1 MDRRDPGNPLL
12 RPAAG
17 VPPVEIPGVPLP
29 DPARPGPA
37 EPSADRVRK
46 NSAAAPPRR
55 GNAAKP
61 VHGRMATY
69 DGLIKHRDI
78 SWLSFNGRVLQEA
91 DDPSV
96 PLVERLKF
104 LGIFS
109 SNLDE
114 FFRVRVATLRKL
126 VDLGDRAQQP
136 DLGFNPRTIHSRI
149 QRIVVLQQR
158 RFQDIYQRIVS
169 ALEQRNIYFRNETQ
183 LDEQQ
188 GRRVKEYFQ
197 SRVLPA
203 LVPIMMGRGTL
214 PELKDNAIYL
224 VVRMSRKDGALPPQ
238 HALIELPTGSVPRF
252 LVMPG
257 PGNGYSVI
265 LLDDIVRY
273 CLEDVFYIFT
283 YDTFQ
288 AHTIKLT
295 RDADITVDNDLSQS
309 FVERISRSLKQ
320 RRRGR
325 PVRFVYDRD
334 IPDDLLASLT
344 RALRFSKQDPL
355 IPGARYHNFR
365 DFIDFPRLG
374 PPDLTYPAL
383 RVLRNPELL
392 PSVGMFLIIDEKD
405 LLVHYPYQSFDA
417 MIRFLRE
424 AAIDPEVRSIKMTLY
439 RAAKDSRVVNALIN
453 AVKNGK
459 AVTVVVELQARFNE
473 EDNITLANRLAEE
486 GATVVYGM
494 PALKIHC
501 KLTLVTKLRHGR
513 TVRYGNLA
521 TGNYNEQT
529 AQLYCDSSLFT
540 SDPRITEDVERVFQY
555 IEGKQPRP
563 TFSHLLVAPLFL
575 RQHLEQ
581 LVDEEIRNAQAGR
594 PASILLKVNSL
605 VDESVV
611 AKLYQAGQ
619 AGVRIRIIA
628 RSACS
633 LVPGLRGYS
642 GNIEAI
648 GIVDRLLE
656 HARVFVFGN
665 GGDPRVFLSSA
676 DLMTRN
682 LDYRV
687 EVAWPVLDDRLK
699 RELLDLVE
707 LQWQD
712 NTKAR
717 VLNRA
722 QNNRYRRTSGPPVRA
737 QDAIGAYLSR
747 RRSHAAL

>member
-1 MDRRDPGNPLL
+1 
-12 RPAAG
+12 
-17 VPPVEIPGVPLP
+17 
-29 DPARPGPA
+29 
-37 EPSADRVRK
+37 
-46 NSAAAPPRR
+46 
-55 GNAAKP
+55 
-61 VHGRMATY
+61 MASH
-69 DGLIKHRDI
+69 DSPIKHRDI

-114 FFRVRVATLRKL
+114 FFRVRVATIRKL
-126 VDLGDRAQQP
+126 VDLGDRAQQLG
-136 DLGFNPRTIHSRI
+136 LGFNPRTIHSRI
-149 QRIVVLQQR
+149 QRIVVLQQQ
-158 RFQDIYQRIVS
+158 RFQDIFQRIVS

-188 GRRVKEYFQ
+188 GRHVKEYFRD
-197 SRVLPA
+197 RVLPA
-203 LVPIMMGRGTL
+203 LVPIMMGPRGTL

-238 HALIELPTGSVPRF
+238 HALIEIPTGSVPRF

-257 PGNGYSVI
+257 PGSGQSVI

-309 FVERISRSLKQ
+309 FLERITRSLKQ
-320 RRRGR
+320 RRKGR

-334 IPDDLLASLT
+334 IPEDLLASLV

-365 DFIDFPRLG
+365 DFIDFPHLG
-374 PPDLTYPAL
+374 PPDLTYPA
-383 RVLRNPELL
+383 RVFSQHPELL
-392 PSVGMFLIIDEKD
+392 PSTGMFPIIDEKD

-459 AVTVVVELQARFNE
+459 SVTVVVELQARFNE
-473 EDNITLANRLAEE
+473 EENITLANRLAEE
-486 GATVVYGM
+486 GATVVHGM

-501 KLTLVTKLRHGR
+501 KLTLVTKQRHGR
-513 TVRYGNLA
+513 TVRYCNLA

-529 AQLYCDSSLFT
+529 AQLYCDDSLFT

-575 RQHLEQ
+575 RQHLGQ
-581 LVDEEIRNAQAGR
+581 LVDEEIRNAKAGR
-594 PASILLKVNSL
+594 PASILLKVNSV
-605 VDESVV
+605 VDESIV
-611 AKLYQAGQ
+611 AKLYEAGT
-619 AGVRIRIIA
+619 AGVRIRIVA

-633 LVPGLRGYS
+633 LVPGLKGFS

-687 EVAWPVLDDRLK
+687 EVAWPILDDRLK
-699 RELLDLVE
+699 REVLDIIE

-722 QNNRYRRTSGPPVRA
+722 QNNRYRRTDGPPVRA
-737 QDAIGAYLSR
+737 QEAIGAYLAR
-747 RRSHAAL
+747 RRTHASP